1 MRILA
6 ISDTS
11 ERLLYDDFQPERWRS
26 PVDVNNSSG
35 DLNHEYLEF
44 LVTVL
49 DAPLLYVAGNHDA
62 SFRTRPPEGCQDID
76 GRVVRIG
83 GLRIAGI
90 AGSMQYNAGR
100 DKYQY
105 TERQMR
111 ARMRRLGLKV
121 WRAGGVDIMVSHA
134 APLYCPAFKRCPA
147 PIGSGKPCTHPECPS
162 HLAACLDATDRC
174 HLGFDAFRRFILRH
188 RPRYWLHGHNHLT
201 YAWTPRMASIGETTI
216 INAYGHYLLD
226 TASRPLVLPTVADPS
241 AVL

>member
-26 PVDVNNSSG
+26 QVDVIISCG

-105 TERQMR
+105 TERQMG

-121 WRAGGVDIMVSHA
+121 WRAGGVDVMVSHA

-226 TASRPLVLPTVADPS
+226 TAARPLVLPTVADPS
-241 AVL
+241 TVL